1 MPVPRLLPSLPESP
15 LPPSKLVGKEDTSI
29 EVVVPRLLPANEDTW
44 KKVPKLLPAVEN
56 SSLAKGKIGGNTA
69 LVSQGEREA
78 VGIIK
83 EKKEEVKETE
93 EDGGPMEEDISTDKV
108 YQAKDVLESGLMSSF
123 IQFGESLK
131 DRLSGLIEQLIS
143 SRSAGGAKEPPV
155 GKADSNQDGWDISTD
170 HPFNPNNI
178 DTSLIDGG
186 QGLDL
191 SNLEQYWAGFGQS
204 SIEKQTL
211 NSGARSIIQP
221 EAGTRG
227 PGGMD
232 ADIMERIRRESRERP
247 TVQVPTRGLWS
258 AAPWRTEDGEVEQVG
273 WTHGDQ
279 PSDSTSP
286 VTLPLS
292 VAAGDS
298 STPEKKEIRG
308 PESQLYPNS
317 NGVPTIPL
325 PKDYHTATRPSVPA
339 WGRLAWMNQEGLSP
353 TKPTA
358 VEKKIVHSAWE
369 SSSIKGRVSSDYTTS
384 EGQAGPDNGIYVR
397 GRTVPGPVTSNTETG
412 DMNLNHPIKE
422 RESDWLR
429 QSEFGESPQYK
440 NGKDK
445 TVGPTTPNTIP
456 PDHLS
461 DNTGISSHLKD
472 KALVQKE
479 TISIAYLRKYL
490 SLLKLGDQS
499 DNPMTTKS
507 SKVIMSPK
515 DMNKFNVLTQHVKPT
530 HWAELTSEEKK
541 RERESNILTDRQN
554 RIV

>member
-44 KKVPKLLPAVEN
+44 KKVPKLLPAIEN

-69 LVSQGEREA
+69 LGSQSERE
-78 VGIIK
+78 VLGKLK
-83 EKKEEVKETE
+83 EKEGEVKETE
-93 EDGGPMEEDISTDKV
+93 EDGGPMEEDISTDKEN
-108 YQAKDVLESGLMSSF
+108 QAKDVLESGLMSSF

-131 DRLSGLIEQLIS
+131 DRLSSLVEQLIS
-143 SRSAGGAKEPPV
+143 SRSAGDAKELPV
-155 GKADSNQDGWDISTD
+155 GKADWDQNGLGIGKH
-170 HPFNPNNI
+170 HPFNPNDI
-178 DTSLIDGG
+178 DTSLIEG
-186 QGLDL
+186 QELDV

-221 EAGTRG
+221 EASTRG

-232 ADIMERIRRESRERP
+232 ADVMERIRRESRERP
-247 TVQVPTRGLWS
+247 TVQVPTSGLWS
-258 AAPWRTEDGEVEQVG
+258 AAHWRTEDREVEQEG
-273 WTHGDQ
+273 WTRGEQ

-286 VTLPLS
+286 VTVPLS
-292 VAAGDS
+292 VAAGIS
-298 STPEKKEIRG
+298 STSEKKEIRG
-308 PESQLYPNS
+308 RGSPLYLNS
-317 NGVPTIPL
+317 NGVQTIPL

-339 WGRLAWMNQEGLSP
+339 WGRLAWMNQEGSSP
-353 TKPTA
+353 TKPA
-358 VEKKIVHSAWE
+358 VERKIVHSAWE

-384 EGQAGPDNGIYVR
+384 EGQAGPNNGLYVR
-397 GRTVPGPVTSNTETG
+397 GRTVPGPATSNTETS
-412 DMNLNHPIKE
+412 DTNLNHPIKE

-456 PDHLS
+456 PDLS
-461 DNTGISSHLKD
+461 DNTGISSNPKD

-490 SLLKLGDQS
+490 RLLKLGDQF

-554 RIV
+554 LIV